1 MNGLNDSAIR
11 ATSAAI
17 GANLHAK
24 AGAALAGSFMYNS
37 ITADNEAYVDGASL
51 TCAAIKKKTRTGRT
65 STSPS
70 LSGAENDATILN
82 IAASGNGATR
92 TSPAQ
97 GRSA

>member
-1 MNGLNDSAIR
+1 MNGLNDSAIC

-37 ITADNEAYVDGASL
+37 ITADNEAYVDGATL
-51 TCAAIKKKTRTGRT
+51 TLRAMKKKARMGKT

-70 LSGAENDATILN
+70 PSV
-82 IAASGNGATR
+82 R
-92 TSPAQ
+92 RMMR
-97 GRSA
+97 RS